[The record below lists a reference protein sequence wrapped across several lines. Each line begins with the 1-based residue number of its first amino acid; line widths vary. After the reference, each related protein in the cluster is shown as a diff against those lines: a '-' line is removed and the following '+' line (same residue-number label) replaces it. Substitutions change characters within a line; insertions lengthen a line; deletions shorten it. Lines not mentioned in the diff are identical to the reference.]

1 MGEQTPETE
10 FRSDMVVTRVLD
22 APVEEVWR
30 YWTDPDRF
38 ARWWGPQGFGVA
50 KAEMDVRVGG
60 KYLWC
65 MRPAAGYEGH
75 NPCNAG
81 TLTEVV
87 PHKLLRYV
95 TQWSDDQGK
104 VLTAAEAGMPT
115 MPDDFAETVKF
126 EALPDG
132 RTIMT
137 YTEHDLPV
145 NLMFA
150 YSWVGMWQSLDKM
163 EAALRAERG

>member
-1 MGEQTPETE
+1 MSEQQPQAE
-10 FRSDMVVTRVLD
+10 FRSDMVVTRVFD

-30 YWTDPDRF
+30 YWTDPERF
-38 ARWWGPQGFGVA
+38 ARWWGPTGFGVA
-50 KAEMDVRVGG
+50 KADMDVRVGR

-65 MRPAAGYEGH
+65 MTPPEGYLGP
-75 NPCNAG
+75 NPGNAG
-81 TLTEVV
+81 TFTEVV
-87 PHKLLRYV
+87 PGKLLRYV

-104 VLTAAEAGMPT
+104 ALTADEAGMPD
-115 MPDDFAETVKF
+115 MPDDFSETVKF

-137 YTEHDLPV
+137 YIEHDLPV

-163 EAALRAERG
+163 EAALKADRG